1 MQLVHSIYPWVGEK
15 LAWFPHQV
23 LLVFQLKLD
32 VICQLQNMLALAFA
46 DIYPFLTLSAYACR
60 CQKVSFPHCLKLL
73 AVGWE
78 RKRSAP
84 HQHQKHMVTAHG
96 KHTRWFTWLM
106 EATFVEIRSW
116 VKEIRF
122 HDWRRDFNM
131 KWCFVV
137 HQKINMKGRIMKPGS
152 LQPTQC
158 TKKTTYSSILV
169 HLLLFS
175 PCGIVQLLYTEANLG
190 SICEV
195 S

>member
-1 MQLVHSIYPWVGEK
+1 MGEK

-96 KHTRWFTWLM
+96 KVINYSA
-106 EATFVEIRSW
+106 EVEP
-116 VKEIRF
+116 KER
-122 HDWRRDFNM
+122 
-131 KWCFVV
+131 C
-137 HQKINMKGRIMKPGS
+137 
-152 LQPTQC
+152 
-158 TKKTTYSSILV
+158 
-169 HLLLFS
+169 
-175 PCGIVQLLYTEANLG
+175 
-190 SICEV
+190 
-195 S
+195 